1 MDNLLHRHSV
11 PVSECI
17 LNGQEECAVSGEF
30 SLPDYCPDIAV
41 VLKCIMIPCIQN
53 RQWSVDRLLIDAIV
67 NVRVIYLDEE
77 RCAPRSVEFVV
88 PISCAVQG
96 SSRSDMAS
104 VTYRLQTK
112 YANCRALSPR
122 KMEVRGAVAVAVS
135 AEADSHIELLSANTG
150 DGLQTR
156 HRSVEMTYPTANA
169 EKILTLNETLEFPE
183 MLPPA
188 EILLGGECRPV
199 VKECKLLSGKA
210 IIKGQIYVHQLYAV
224 DTRSGE
230 CGCLDFVLP
239 YSQIVDVDGA
249 EEGMVCCA
257 NVQLLSD
264 TERCTVGPDG
274 ENTVLDITAKLLVQ
288 LQVFSCVQTEVLQ
301 DAYHTAFP
309 ISQETE
315 EICVR
320 AHKGN
325 RWEHTVLPMKMP
337 LPTGQL
343 TRILDVWL
351 QIQECDVYCQNGMVS
366 VKGRLCT
373 GALAR
378 DTDDQV
384 VYLEH
389 PEDYCLEFPSC
400 GNKATATVTVTE
412 LHYRVVEDSLE
423 LQVGVCVNLTEEQE
437 EQLCVISDLQVHT
450 DQSYPSSRASAL
462 VYYAQAGES
471 VWDIGSRCH
480 TSVDHI
486 CRENDLQ
493 DEVLHRPSV
502 LMIPIVS

>member
-1 MDNLLHRHSV
+1 
-11 PVSECI
+11 
-17 LNGQEECAVSGEF
+17 
-30 SLPDYCPDIAV
+30 
-41 VLKCIMIPCIQN
+41 
-53 RQWSVDRLLIDAIV
+53 
-67 NVRVIYLDEE
+67 
-77 RCAPRSVEFVV
+77 
-88 PISCAVQG
+88 
-96 SSRSDMAS
+96 
-104 VTYRLQTK
+104 
-112 YANCRALSPR
+112 
-122 KMEVRGAVAVAVS
+122 MEVS

-156 HRSVEMTYPTANA
+156 HRSVEMTYPAANA
-169 EKILTLNETLEFPE
+169 EKILTLSETLEFPE

-188 EILLGGECRPV
+188 EILLGGECRSV

-224 DTRSGE
+224 DARSGE

-264 TERCTVGPDG
+264 TERCMVGPDG
-274 ENTVLDITAKLLVQ
+274 ENTVLDITVKLLVQ
-288 LQVFSCVQTEVLQ
+288 LQVFSCAQAEVLQ

-337 LPTGQL
+337 LPVGQL
-343 TRILDVWL
+343 SRILDVWL
-351 QIQECDVYCQNGMVS
+351 QTQECEVCCRNGVAS
-366 VKGRLCT
+366 LKGRLCICV
-373 GALAR
+373 LAR
-378 DTDDQV
+378 DIDDQV

-389 PEDYCLEFPSC
+389 PEDYHIEFPAN
-400 GNKATATVTVTE
+400 GNKAKADIVITE
-412 LHYRVVEDSLE
+412 VHYRTVEDSLE
-423 LQVGVCVNLTEEQE
+423 LQVGICVNLTEEKE
-437 EQLCVISDLQVHT
+437 EQLRVIRELQVHT
-450 DQSYPSSRASAL
+450 DQSYPTCRASAL
-462 VYYAQAGES
+462 VYYAQTGES

-480 TSVDHI
+480 TSVECI
-486 CRENDLQ
+486 CRENNLQ
-493 DEVLHRPSV
+493 EEVIRHASV
-502 LMIPIVS
+502 LLVPMI

>member
-1 MDNLLHRHSV
+1 MDNLLHKHSV
-11 PVSECI
+11 PVSQCI
-17 LNGQEECAVSGEF
+17 LNSQEECGVSGEF

-41 VLKCIMIPCIQN
+41 MLKCMMTPCILN
-53 RQWSVDRLLIDAIV
+53 RQWSADRLLIDAMV
-67 NVRVIYLDEE
+67 NVRVLYLDED
-77 RCAPRSVEFVV
+77 RCAPHAVEFALPV
-88 PISCAVQG
+88 SCAMQG
-96 SSRSDMAS
+96 STRADMAS
-104 VTYRLQTK
+104 VTYRLHTR

-122 KMEVRGAVAVAVS
+122 KIEVRGAVAVAVC
-135 AEADSHIELLSANTG
+135 AETDADMELLSAYTG

-156 HRSVEMTYPTANA
+156 HCSVEMTHPIANA

-188 EILLGGECRPV
+188 EMLLGGECRPV

-210 IIKGQIYVHQLYAV
+210 IIKGQVYVHQLYAV

-239 YSQIVDVDGA
+239 YSQIVDVEGA

-274 ENTVLDITAKLLVQ
+274 DNTMLDMTVKLLVQ
-288 LQVFSCVQTEVLQ
+288 LQVFRCVQTEVLQ

-309 ISQETE
+309 ISQQTE
-315 EICVR
+315 EICVT

-337 LPTGQL
+337 LPAGQL
-343 TRILDVWL
+343 TRILDVWV
-351 QIQECDVYCQNGMVS
+351 QTQDCDVCCQNGVAS
-366 VKGRLCT
+366 VKGRLCI
-373 GALAR
+373 GVLAR
-378 DTDDQV
+378 DADNQV

-389 PEDYCLEFPSC
+389 PEDYCLEFASC
-400 GNKATATVTVTE
+400 GNKGTATVTVTE

-423 LQVGVCVNLTEEQE
+423 LQIGVCVNLTETQE
-437 EQLCVISDLQVHT
+437 EALCVIRDLQLHT
-450 DQSYPSSRASAL
+450 DQSYPSVRASAL

-471 VWDIGSRCH
+471 VWDIGARCH
-480 TSVDHI
+480 TSVECM

-493 DEVLHRPSV
+493 DEVIHHASV
-502 LMIPIVS
+502 LLVPMV